1 MALINTI
8 ASVPMWEVRAYQLH
22 HPHVLR
28 ASLIRGISSF
38 GMGGWTDP
46 FGVLLQEVMLD
57 GAPIDPALTHDRDI
71 PRFHA
76 PDRVRSLYRR
86 IDDTMR
92 AAPPPSDDPESYDD
106 WVRSELTTA
115 FEVVRRAS
123 EAGECVVTAWE
134 VVGGVRGDPLRIRER
149 TRTEALLP
157 RLALPLTGVGVL
169 IGATLALAEWRQ
181 RRMCARQRGEG

>member
-8 ASVPMWEVRAYQLH
+8 ASVPMWEIHAYRIH
-22 HPHVLR
+22 RPHVVR

-46 FGVLLQEVMLD
+46 FGLLLQEVMLD

-76 PDRVRSLYRR
+76 PDRVRSLHRR
-86 IDDTMR
+86 IDDLR
-92 AAPPPSDDPESYDD
+92 RGAPPVSDDPESYDD
-106 WVRSELTTA
+106 WVRSELSVA
-115 FEVVRRAS
+115 FEVVRRAA

-134 VVGGVRGDPLRIRER
+134 IVGGVRGVPFRIREQ
-149 TRTEALLP
+149 TQAEAVLP
-157 RLALPLTGVGVL
+157 RLALPLSGVAVV

-181 RRMCARQRGEG
+181 RRMRARDREEG